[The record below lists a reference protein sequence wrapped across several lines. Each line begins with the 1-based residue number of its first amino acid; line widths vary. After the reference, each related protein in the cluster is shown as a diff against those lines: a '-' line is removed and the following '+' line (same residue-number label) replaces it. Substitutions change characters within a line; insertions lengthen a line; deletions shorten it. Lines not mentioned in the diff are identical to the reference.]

1 MTNSRLIQSLMLLV
15 PVLMAGS
22 AVAQT
27 TTTTTLYSYSRLA
40 LKDLDEMN
48 KLVQDKI
55 RESRASKGDKVG
67 PLREAMQAVFARPNE
82 DFMID
87 KVMSPL
93 RNELD
98 EHGAYESTVRSLVEE
113 SVAALKK
120 PDKVKAAAQVTY
132 AVMLENFLSDM
143 KPRVDESFEKE
154 IVTLIRDAD
163 ISLTRKAENERKLGM
178 MKSTKS
184 PSDMAAGILKGA
196 GKKKD

>member
-1 MTNSRLIQSLMLLV
+1 MLLT
-15 PVLMAGS
+15 LTAALIGG
-22 AVAQT
+22 AVVTAQT
-27 TTTTTLYSYSRLA
+27 LTATLYSYSRLA

-98 EHGAYESTVRSLVEE
+98 EHGAYESTLRSLVEE
-113 SVAALKK
+113 SVLALQK
-120 PDKVKAAAQVTY
+120 PDNVKPAAQVTY
-132 AVMLENFLSDM
+132 AVMLENFLSEM
-143 KPRVDESFEKE
+143 KPRVGESFEKE
-154 IVTLIRDAD
+154 IITQIRDAK

-178 MKSTKS
+178 MKPTKS
-184 PSDMAAGILKGA
+184 PSDMAADILKGPE
-196 GKKKD
+196 KKK

>member
-1 MTNSRLIQSLMLLV
+1 M
-15 PVLMAGS
+15 
-22 AVAQT
+22 
-27 TTTTTLYSYSRLA
+27 TTTLYSYSRLA

-48 KLVQDKI
+48 KLVQDKV
-55 RESRASKGDKVG
+55 RESRASKGDKVA

-98 EHGAYESTVRSLVEE
+98 EHGAYEDTVRSLVEE
-113 SVAALKK
+113 SIAALQK
-120 PDKVKAAAQVTY
+120 PDKVKATAQVTY

-143 KPRVDESFEKE
+143 KPRVTESFEKE
-154 IVTLIRDAD
+154 MVTKIRDAD

-178 MKSTKS
+178 MKPTKS
-184 PSDMAAGILKGA
+184 PSEMASAIIKGA
-196 GKKKD
+196 EKKKE